1 MPAEIKADLDSEVI
15 ISNHKACSGDSGGP
29 ITTMHQGV
37 LLYLGQGLNGSNVYA
52 CGAGNTQSNEN
63 DAQSYGYFSP
73 VHKHLDLIKEAE
85 ALVKLQTATA
95 TKSKVSIT
103 CTKGKMVKKVT
114 GANPKCPAGYKKK

>member
-1 MPAEIKADLDSEVI
+1 
-15 ISNHKACSGDSGGP
+15 
-29 ITTMHQGV
+29 
-37 LLYLGQGLNGSNVYA
+37 
-52 CGAGNTQSNEN
+52 
-63 DAQSYGYFSP
+63 